1 MTWQYVDRLSRTDR
15 DMILTLVPEGA
26 KVLDLGCGDCSLLNE
41 LVRKKKIRGTGL
53 DIDGMQLV
61 NGLASGLN
69 VFQGDLDEGLAEF
82 PDQSYDYV
90 ILNQTLQVVK
100 NPTLVVEEVLRIG
113 CYGILG
119 FPNFAQWRLRSGLFF
134 GGRAPKSPAL
144 PFEWYNT
151 PNIRVLSIKDF
162 FDYCRKENIEVV
174 QRRYLIGGRW
184 VQSALWHAATNL
196 LAQIGLFVITRH
208 GPDCTLMSHKKD
220 GERFKKSYER

>member
-1 MTWQYVDRLSRTDR
+1 MTTEYVDRLSRTDR

-26 KVLDLGCGDCSLLNE
+26 RVLDLGCGDCSLLNE
-41 LVRKKKIRGTGL
+41 LVRRKKIRGTGL
-53 DIDGMQLV
+53 DIDGMQLI

-100 NPTLVVEEVLRIG
+100 NPMLVLDEVLRIG
-113 CYGILG
+113 CFGILG
-119 FPNFAQWRLRSGLFF
+119 FPNFAQWQLRRGLFF

-144 PFEWYNT
+144 PFEWYDT

-162 FDYCRKENIEVV
+162 FDYCGKGGIDIV
-174 QRRYLIGGRW
+174 QQRYLIGGRW
-184 VQSALWHAATNL
+184 VRSVLWQTATNL
-196 LAQIGLFVITRH
+196 LARIGMFVITRQ
-208 GPDCTLMSHKKD
+208 GPGCIRRHFT
-220 GERFKKSYER
+220 

>member
-1 MTWQYVDRLSRTDR
+1 MTNQYVDRLSRTDR

-69 VFQGDLDEGLAEF
+69 VFHGDLDEGLAEF
-82 PDQSYDYV
+82 QDQSYDYV

-100 NPTLVVEEVLRIG
+100 NPMLVLNEVLRIG

-119 FPNFAQWRLRSGLFF
+119 FPNFAQWQLRRGIFF

-162 FDYCRKENIEVV
+162 FDYCGKEKIDIV
-174 QRRYLIGGRW
+174 QQRYLIGGRW
-184 VQSALWHAATNL
+184 VRSAFWRSATNL
-196 LAQIGLFVITRH
+196 LAHIGMFMITRQ
-208 GPDCTLMSHKKD
+208 DTTCTS
-220 GERFKKSYER
+220 R

>member
-1 MTWQYVDRLSRTDR
+1 MTTQYVDRLSRTDR

-69 VFQGDLDEGLAEF
+69 VFHGDLDEGLAEF
-82 PDQSYDYV
+82 PDQSYDFV

-100 NPTLVVEEVLRIG
+100 NPMLVVNEVLRIG

-119 FPNFAQWRLRSGLFF
+119 LPNFAQWQLRRGLFF

-144 PFEWYNT
+144 PFEWYDT

-162 FDYCRKENIEVV
+162 FDYCSKEQIQIV
-174 QRRYLIGGRW
+174 QQRYLIGGRW
-184 VQSALWHAATNL
+184 VNSAFWRKATNL
-196 LAQIGLFVITRH
+196 FAHIGMFVITRQ
-208 GPDCTLMSHKKD
+208 GPACTA
-220 GERFKKSYER
+220 

>member
-1 MTWQYVDRLSRTDR
+1 MTSQYVDRLSRTDR
-15 DMILTLVPEGA
+15 DMILTLVPEGS

-53 DIDGMQLV
+53 DINGMQLV

-82 PDQSYDYV
+82 PDQSYDFV

-100 NPTLVVEEVLRIG
+100 NPMLVVNEVLRIG

-119 FPNFAQWRLRSGLFF
+119 LPNFAQWQLRRGLFF

-162 FDYCRKENIEVV
+162 FDYCSKEQIQIV
-174 QRRYLIGGRW
+174 QQRYLIGGRW
-184 VQSALWHAATNL
+184 VRSAFWRKATNL
-196 LAQIGLFVITRH
+196 FAHIGMFVITRQ
-208 GPDCTLMSHKKD
+208 GPACTP
-220 GERFKKSYER
+220 

>member
-1 MTWQYVDRLSRTDR
+1 MTTQYVDRLSRTDR

-82 PDQSYDYV
+82 PDQSYDFV

-100 NPTLVVEEVLRIG
+100 NPMLVVNEVLRIG

-119 FPNFAQWRLRSGLFF
+119 LPNFAQWQLRRGLFF

-144 PFEWYNT
+144 PFEWYDT

-162 FDYCRKENIEVV
+162 FDYCSKEQIQIV
-174 QRRYLIGGRW
+174 QQRYLIGGRW
-184 VQSALWHAATNL
+184 VNSAFWRKATNL
-196 LAQIGLFVITRH
+196 FAHIGMFVITRQ
-208 GPDCTLMSHKKD
+208 GPACTA
-220 GERFKKSYER
+220 

>member
-1 MTWQYVDRLSRTDR
+1 MTTQYVDRLSRTDR
-15 DMILTLVPEGA
+15 DMIMTLVPEGA
-26 KVLDLGCGDCSLLNE
+26 RVLDLGCGDCSLLNE
-41 LVRKKKIRGTGL
+41 LVQKKSIRGTGL

-69 VFQGDLDEGLAEF
+69 VFHGDLDEGLAEF

-100 NPTLVVEEVLRIG
+100 NPQLVLDEVVRIG

-119 FPNFAQWRLRSGLFF
+119 FPNFAQWRLRRGLFF

-162 FDYCRKENIEVV
+162 LDYCRFQRIRIV
-174 QRRYLIGGRW
+174 QQRYLIGGRW
-184 VQSALWHAATNL
+184 VRTAFWRPATNL
-196 LAQIGLFVITRH
+196 LAHIGMFVITRQ
-208 GPDCTLMSHKKD
+208 GPACSHTND
-220 GERFKKSYER
+220 S